1 MRLGFGQA
9 VALGV
14 LCNALVC
21 LAVWM
26 TYSARTTTGRV
37 LVVVPPVAAFVAAGF
52 EHSIA
57 NMYFVPLAL
66 LIRDF
71 DPPFFG
77 QSLHA
82 DALGW
87 GSFVAWNLVPVTVG
101 NLIGGTLLVALVYW
115 FVYLRRPAP
124 G

>member
-1 MRLGFGQA
+1 
-9 VALGV
+9 
-14 LCNALVC
+14 
-21 LAVWM
+21 M
-26 TYSARTTTGRV
+26 TYSARSTTDRV

-71 DPPFFG
+71 DPAFG
-77 QSLHA
+77 PGLR
-82 DALGW
+82 DEWLGW
-87 GSFVAWNLVPVTVG
+87 GSFLARNLVPVTVG
-101 NLIGGTLLVALVYW
+101 NLIGGTVLVAAVYW
-115 FVYLRRPAP
+115 FVYLRRPAS